1 MSGWSNVISPTV
13 TVGASSSICYGDDT
27 NAPSVQWS
35 QHAPSDMLKVGDPL
49 TDHDHS
55 ATIPIHCASSD
66 FTSYIIQP
74 ITLLVYHF
82 NSSFVPHPLS
92 HPSHTDFSL
101 HPIFVIP
108 GVGYRMMG
116 ETTVSPLLISYS
128 PINSACGTLLFSF
141 SHPPSC
147 CRSPI
152 TCLKV
157 LVNYLA
163 KQYSVLSLPLCSSNR
178 LQSPRHGIH

>member
-1 MSGWSNVISPTV
+1 MGHVESW
-13 TVGASSSICYGDDT
+13 
-27 NAPSVQWS
+27 
-35 QHAPSDMLKVGDPL
+35 DPL

-66 FTSYIIQP
+66 FTSYIIHP

-92 HPSHTDFSL
+92 HPSHTDVSL
-101 HPIFVIP
+101 HPMFVIP

-116 ETTVSPLLISYS
+116 EPTVSPLLIGYS
-128 PINSACGTLLFSF
+128 PINPACGTLLFSF

-147 CRSPI
+147 GLPI
-152 TCLKV
+152 TCLRV

-163 KQYSVLSLPLCSSNR
+163 NNIQYLVSPPCAARTASNR
-178 LQSPRHGIH
+178 LGMESTRVLI